1 MKLANPSRMSRESD
15 RLTLKTRNPL
25 FQNHMR
31 CRYGSSMEVHEGTGL
46 FDFVLDLF
54 SVEPENLSSMENHF
68 VKVM

>member
-1 MKLANPSRMSRESD
+1 MKLANPSRMTRESD

-31 CRYGSSMEVHEGTGL
+31 CRDGSPMEVHDGTGL
-46 FDFVLDLF
+46 LDFVLDLF